1 MIILLTYILRKTKNR
16 KPNLEENITIYSKK
30 EIIRKIA
37 FSAVLMAIGI
47 ILKTISFQT
56 GQIRLGFYEVA
67 VFLAGITLGPL
78 YGGLVGL
85 GTDLVYSLFS
95 GYPFSALMMTSAIMW
110 GLIGGL
116 LHNKK
121 IKYLKLLAYSIVASI
136 VATSINS
143 VQLYIYYGMGM
154 FANLPTRVITMLI
167 KWPLIT
173 TFVWLLE
180 ERVIKLI
187 IKKISYSHTKK

>member
-1 MIILLTYILRKTKNR
+1 
-16 KPNLEENITIYSKK
+16 
-30 EIIRKIA
+30 
-37 FSAVLMAIGI
+37 MAIGI
-47 ILKTISFQT
+47 VLKSISFQT

-85 GTDLVYSLFS
+85 GSDLVYSLTS
-95 GYPFSALMMTSAIMW
+95 GYSFSVIMMISAIMW

-116 LHNKK
+116 LHNRK
-121 IKYLKLLAYSIVASI
+121 ISYFKILIYCIIANVT
-136 VATSINS
+136 ATSINS

-154 FANLPTRVITMLI
+154 FANLPTRIITMLI

-173 TFVWLLE
+173 TIVWLLE
-180 ERVIKLI
+180 ERIIKVI
-187 IKKISYSHTKK
+187 IKKISFSHTKK